1 MARMLTYSAR
11 LVKGVGIQ
19 DGHWVLVKTNNER
32 VVADGTKFIVRIN
45 DYNVPIFLV
54 GPENEGEPGYGLSRN
69 NAELHDS
76 IIRGAYPEYDT
87 DIVGFLNQYILDVN
101 LDRVPMS
108 IPNIKIEVK

>member
-19 DGHWVLVKTNNER
+19 DGHWVLVKTNNEK

-54 GPENEGEPGYGLSRN
+54 GPENGGGPSYSLSRSN
-69 NAELHDS
+69 FGVHDS
-76 IIRGAYPEYDT
+76 ILRGAYPEYDT
-87 DIVGFLNQYILDVN
+87 DIVGFLNRYILDVN
-101 LDRVPMS
+101 LNTVPVDLPS
-108 IPNIKIEVK
+108 IEIEVK

>member
-32 VVADGTKFIVRIN
+32 VVADGTKFIVRVS

-54 GPENEGEPGYGLSRN
+54 GPENGEGPSCGLSRSN
-69 NAELHDS
+69 SKIHDS
-76 IIRGAYPEYDT
+76 ILRASYPEYAT
-87 DIVGFLNQYILDVN
+87 DVVKFLNQYILDVN
-101 LDRVPMS
+101 LDTVPVG
-108 IPNIKIEVK
+108 IPNIKTDVR